1 MVQRTKEEL
10 VPILFRYFMA
20 ASLMSQEFYK
30 HLGDPKDT
38 TPHGGDPRAFMISKA
53 GLKMCLWYGMLYV
66 VVEGWNESGLLDP
79 EVDRLLASPN
89 TKLLR
94 RFRNGMF
101 HFQTDHWLPG
111 KFSEFFD
118 PQNKTVEW
126 VRALTAELRRCL
138 MEEMKKISCK
148 PTQST
153 P

>member
-10 VPILFRYFMA
+10 APILFRYFMA

-30 HLGDPKDT
+30 HLGDPVDT
-38 TPHGGDPRAFMISKA
+38 ALHGGDPMAFMISKA

-66 VVEGWNESGLLDP
+66 VVEGWKESGLSDP

-89 TKLLR
+89 TELLR

-101 HFQTDHWLPG
+101 HFQTDHWLPA
-111 KFSEFFD
+111 KFSDFFV

-126 VRALTAELRRCL
+126 VHALTTELRRCV
-138 MEEMKKISCK
+138 MAEMKQISAK
-148 PTQST
+148 PS